1 MKKLIHRSLTSSL
14 IFSSLCTV
22 GFAAPVNRSSANENA
37 NCKYC
42 PPPDYPPNAPKDQ
55 PDEATVLL
63 TVTVTT
69 DGHAEDVV
77 IEKTPGD
84 TFSEQAV
91 KAIKQWRFRP
101 ARDKDGKAVPRA
113 YLLK

>member
-1 MKKLIHRSLTSSL
+1 
-14 IFSSLCTV
+14 
-22 GFAAPVNRSSANENA
+22 
-37 NCKYC
+37 
-42 PPPDYPPNAPKDQ
+42 
-55 PDEATVLL
+55 
-63 TVTVTT
+63 
-69 DGHAEDVV
+69 V